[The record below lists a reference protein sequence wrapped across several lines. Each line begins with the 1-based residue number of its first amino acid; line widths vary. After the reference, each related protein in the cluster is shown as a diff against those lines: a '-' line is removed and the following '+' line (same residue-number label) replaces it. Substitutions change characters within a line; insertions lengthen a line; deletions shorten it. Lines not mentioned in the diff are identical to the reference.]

1 MIRNT
6 VKGMVAALA
15 AILAGA
21 IAVYGSFSDSVKVNN
36 HIAVGDV
43 NIELEEYQKK
53 GSTELPY
60 KKNQTIL
67 PGETHSKIP
76 RLSLIHISEP
86 TRH

>member
-6 VKGMVAALA
+6 VKGMAAALA

-53 GSTELPY
+53 GSTA
-60 KKNQTIL
+60 
-67 PGETHSKIP
+67 
-76 RLSLIHISEP
+76 SL
-86 TRH
+86 